1 MNCITQLTMNINI
14 FLNKKNKISWFTFIE
29 LIIAITIIAFLSV
42 LWFISYSWHI
52 SKSRDS
58 NRKTELS
65 DIYSM
70 LDLYKTKSLLPIPD
84 KRIDIY
90 SSWILLWSQWYL
102 SNDILRKIWYK
113 WSWKDPLDNTFY
125 TYYLTQDLRNQWL
138 LWFLENEENSTS
150 LNLVNK
156 TYAIDYK
163 NRFPVI
169 YWKKLWILVNKDN
182 IPIQELSQFTIN
194 GTLEINT
201 LPSDFIAFFN
211 NKTSVVNSVWE
222 LDWLYGTNIVWILW
236 NSCEQYIE
244 ESDWIM
250 LRSGYYLIN
259 SGTWVYRQLCDMSS
273 TSGSWTSVRSM
284 TCTWSLPINSFAT
297 KWNTYLQYF
306 NWIDWWTELTWNIT
320 WTTWCDFDCNTW
332 YWWSWSINSCL
343 QITNWYCW
351 FPNWFRAPPTP
362 TPACIIWNASLL
374 VWSWPWSWDCEWEN
388 WWSTANCSTLVS
400 NTCMAWGYVD
410 LWCIAE

>member
-1 MNCITQLTMNINI
+1 MNINI
-14 FLNKKNKISWFTFIE
+14 FLNKKNKISGFTFIE

-42 LWFISYSWHI
+42 LGFISYSGNI

-90 SSWILLWSQWYL
+90 SSGILLGSQGYL
-102 SNDILRKIWYK
+102 SNDILRKIGYK
-113 WSWKDPLDNTFY
+113 GPGKDPLDNTFY
-125 TYYLTQDLRNQWL
+125 TYYLTQDLRNQGL
-138 LWFLENEENSTS
+138 LGFLENEENSTS

-169 YWKKLWILVNKDN
+169 YGKKLGILVNKDN

-211 NKTSVVNSVWE
+211 NKTSVVNSVGE
-222 LDWLYGTNIVWILW
+222 LDGLYGTNIVGILG

-244 ESDWIM
+244 ESDGIM

-259 SGTWVYRQLCDMSS
+259 SGTGVYRQLCDMSS
-273 TSGSWTSVRSM
+273 TSGSGTSVRSM
-284 TCTWSLPINSFAT
+284 TCTGSLPINSFAT
-297 KWNTYLQYF
+297 KGNTYLQYF
-306 NWIDWWTELTWNIT
+306 NGIDWGTELTWNIT
-320 WTTWCDFDCNTW
+320 GTTGCDFDCNTG
-332 YWWSWSINSCL
+332 YGWSGSINSCL
-343 QITNWYCW
+343 QITNGYCG
-351 FPNWFRAPPTP
+351 FPNGFRAPPTP
-362 TPACIIWNASLL
+362 TPACIIGNASLL
-374 VWSWPWSWDCEWEN
+374 VGSGPWSWDCEGEN
-388 WWSTANCSTLVS
+388 GGSTANCSTLAS
-400 NTCMAWGYVD
+400 NTCMAGGYVD
-410 LWCIAE
+410 LGCIAE